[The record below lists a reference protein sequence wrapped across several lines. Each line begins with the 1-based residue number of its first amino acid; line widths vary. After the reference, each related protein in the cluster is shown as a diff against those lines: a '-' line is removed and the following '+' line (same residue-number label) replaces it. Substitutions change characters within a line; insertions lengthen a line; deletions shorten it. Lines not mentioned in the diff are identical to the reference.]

1 MTEEEKEIRIYCD
14 GKELPLAPFVS
25 RLFYDTMAAMTDNL
39 KGAESAET
47 ITITLSRREAKG

>member
-1 MTEEEKEIRIYCD
+1 MTEEGKEIRIYCD
-14 GKELPLAPFVS
+14 GKELPLASFVS
-25 RLFYDTMAAMTDNL
+25 RLFYDTLTAMTKNL